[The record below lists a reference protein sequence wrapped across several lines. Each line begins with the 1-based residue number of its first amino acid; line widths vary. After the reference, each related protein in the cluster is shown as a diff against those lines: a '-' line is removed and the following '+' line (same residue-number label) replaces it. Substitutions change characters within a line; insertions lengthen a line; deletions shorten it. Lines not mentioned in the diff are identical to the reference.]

1 MFYHLESILS
11 LSQQFKGKSVQL
23 EYETCQAR
31 FQKLVCFSFLLDSQ
45 FWVPT
50 QSLLTHTGLSAISP
64 LLSPKEHIPS
74 ISLTFPGS

>member
-50 QSLLTHTGLSAISP
+50 QSLSHILACLQSAPPIS
-64 LLSPKEHIPS
+64 
-74 ISLTFPGS
+74 